1 MSLEGDFALALE
13 ETVKE
18 ARKAGYNPHYFDQ
31 MLQEHGGVETARR
44 LIAKSEPQTGLF
56 ELYRRRMLD
65 TSMEAVMLQDKFRP
79 LFTHEELAE
88 AHKRLDELDY
98 FK

>member
-1 MSLEGDFALALE
+1 MTLEKEFTKALE
-13 ETVKE
+13 ETIVQ

-44 LIAKSEPQTGLF
+44 LIAKKEPQTGLF
-56 ELYRRRMLD
+56 ELYHLGLLE
-65 TSMEAVMLQDKFRP
+65 TSMEAVMLQEKFRP
-79 LFTHEELAE
+79 LFSEEELAE
-88 AHKRLDELDY
+88 AHKRLDELNY